1 MLVGACSTL
10 KRRRMQVIH
19 LIRHGETENNRRG
32 HVQGWT
38 ESPLSELG
46 REQARR
52 VGDRLRAG
60 TIDAVVSSPLGR
72 AVETARI
79 AVGSGARVELRDGL
93 REMNLGAWEG
103 KSAAELRKT
112 YPRDVALWFDRP
124 SVLRIEGAET
134 IRAFRRRVSGA
145 MADIRG
151 EYADQTLAVF
161 VHGGVICAWLTHI
174 LGMKLDDIWR
184 FKIRNGSFTRVIFP
198 AGKPRVELLGDVSHL
213 EGAERVVPPDAPRLF
228 P

>member
-1 MLVGACSTL
+1 
-10 KRRRMQVIH
+10 MQVIH

-52 VGDRLRAG
+52 VGDRLRARK
-60 TIDAVVSSPLGR
+60 IDAVLSSPLGR

-79 AVGSGARVELRDGL
+79 ALGEDVHVELRAGL

-103 KSAAELRKT
+103 KSAAELRKNH
-112 YPRDVALWFDRP
+112 PGDVAMWFDRP
-124 SVLRIEGAET
+124 SALRIEGAET
-134 IRAFRRRVSGA
+134 IRAFRGRVRRTMDGICNEFAGQS
-145 MADIRG
+145 
-151 EYADQTLAVF
+151 LAVF
-161 VHGGVICAWLTHI
+161 AHGGVICAWLTAI

-198 AGKPRVELLGDVSHL
+198 AGTPRIELLGEVSHL
-213 EGAERVVPPDAPRLF
+213 DGVERVVPPDAPRLF